1 MSKWISTKER
11 VPDGMDSVL
20 VVKRLKSGQRTIGMG
35 YCIKDYSYKD
45 YSTNEIIRKPR
56 WVCAGTGS
64 VIYWMPLP
72 AMPKE
77 DDDAI
82 D

>member
-77 DDDAI
+77 DYDEI

>member
-1 MSKWISTKER
+1 MTEWISVKDR
-11 VPDGMDSVL
+11 VPDDQKSVL
-20 VVKRLKSGQRTIGMG
+20 IVKQLKGGGRTVGMG

-56 WVCAGTGS
+56 WVCAGTGN
-64 VIYWMPLP
+64 VVYWMPLP
-72 AMPKE
+72 ELPKE
-77 DDDAI
+77 DDDAT